1 MLHDG
6 MHDGWCDDCETQTV
20 VVDRDTASGN
30 AWATCTECGVGWIHR
45 DESPEQRVVGHRVVG
60 HRVDGQRVVEQ
71 PAERRAA

>member
-30 AWATCTECGVGWIHR
+30 AWATCTECGVGWVHR
-45 DESPEQRVVGHRVVG
+45 DESPSSGSTASGRRAAASQEHRAP
-60 HRVDGQRVVEQ
+60 E